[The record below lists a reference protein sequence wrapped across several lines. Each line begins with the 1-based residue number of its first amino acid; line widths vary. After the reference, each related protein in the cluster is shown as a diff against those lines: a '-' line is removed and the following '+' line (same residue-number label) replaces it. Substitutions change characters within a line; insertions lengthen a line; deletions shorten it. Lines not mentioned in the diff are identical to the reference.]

1 MEERTIQVELSEKT
15 IKDIT
20 IIVKGSIKKGIN
32 EGKIKHIELSFNY
45 PKVIKKK
52 VYIY

>member
-1 MEERTIQVELSEKT
+1 MKKVLFISSTGGLSEKT

-32 EGKIKHIELSFNY
+32 EDKRR
-45 PKVIKKK
+45 
-52 VYIY
+52 